1 MPYSTLPISPRSS
14 SVRAPPSPLS
24 SRMRRNSSISSLGY
38 PMPSFTMASDTRS
51 LCGSDSSDI
60 TESSDY
66 EFFPLMS
73 LPAQKRPSSLDLD
86 LTETDYDSDE
96 DYLLFVDDEPISR
109 STQRT
114 RIPTLSKGSIVCA
127 ALMMTVYY
135 LGMGTQQHLMATQ
148 LDDVATGRDALI
160 QSQERLLLQLGV

>member
-1 MPYSTLPISPRSS
+1 MP
-14 SVRAPPSPLS
+14 
-24 SRMRRNSSISSLGY
+24 
-38 PMPSFTMASDTRS
+38 
-51 LCGSDSSDI
+51 
-60 TESSDY
+60 
-66 EFFPLMS
+66 
-73 LPAQKRPSSLDLD
+73 PARKRPSSLDLD
-86 LTETDYDSDE
+86 LTETEDDSDE

-114 RIPTLSKGSIVCA
+114 RIPTLPKGSIVCA